1 MADAATLTLPTRRDE
16 AWRYADM
23 DAVARL
29 GVAALDQWQVI
40 DVAAGESVTRC
51 MITGSDAPE
60 LHRIRVTLG
69 EGARAAF
76 FVTNRGGDYTRV
88 ELEVRLAKG
97 AHFEFGGVTIGGAS
111 VTREFVTQVV
121 HAEPEATSNQTIR
134 AVHWN
139 TGTGNFLGEIKVA
152 RHAQKT
158 DAAQDFKGL
167 LLEAG
172 ASANAVPQLEIFAD
186 DVKCA
191 HGATVGELDE
201 ARERLGVG
209 EQRLLRR
216 ERGGAPPAAVR
227 AGGHALQ
234 VLPHLLVAGGDGAEG
249 IARRIA
255 HLLEGQSF
263 AAQGPNRFVVT
274 GPLTGAQGLEKAL
287 ATRGFG
293 PAEAF

>member
-1 MADAATLTLPTRRDE
+1 MTVATLPTSRLPTRRDE

-23 DAVARL
+23 DGVARL
-29 GVAALDQWQVI
+29 GVAALDQWQAV
-40 DVAAGESVTRC
+40 DVPAGDSVTRC
-51 MITGSDAPE
+51 LIVGSDAPE
-60 LHRIRVTLG
+60 LHRFRVTLG

-76 FVTNRGGDYTRV
+76 FVTNAGRDYTRV
-88 ELEVRLAKG
+88 EVEVRLAKG
-97 AHFEFGGVTIGGAS
+97 AHFEFGGVTIGGGKA
-111 VTREFVTQVV
+111 TREFVTQVV

-191 HGATVGELDE
+191 HGATVGALDE
-201 ARERLGVG
+201 AARYYMMARGVDPAAA
-209 EQRLLRR
+209 QRLLVQAFIGDAFVSLDDEAER
-216 ERGGAPPAAVR
+216 EALLDAAL
-227 AGGHALQ
+227 AA
-234 VLPHLLVAGGDGAEG
+234 
-249 IARRIA
+249 
-255 HLLEGQSF
+255 LEG
-263 AAQGPNRFVVT
+263 AR
-274 GPLTGAQGLEKAL
+274 L
-287 ATRGFG
+287 
-293 PAEAF
+293 